1 MEFWDVI
8 RNRYS
13 CRSFTDQAPASADLE
28 QIMAA
33 GGQAP
38 VGKHRYE
45 TLQFT
50 LIQDPDLLR
59 QIRAAIDRQGT
70 DPSYGVPAII
80 FVSSALYPDPFA
92 FQDAA
97 CAIDHM
103 ALAATALGLG
113 NVYLYG
119 FVRDMCQNRALLD
132 AFQLP
137 DGFHPVAGLGIG
149 YARTAHTPKAA
160 RQSQVAIRRI

>member
-8 RNRYS
+8 QNRYS
-13 CRSFTDQAPASADLE
+13 CRSFTSQAPASSDLE
-28 QIMAA
+28 QIMSA

-50 LIQDPDLLR
+50 LIQNPDLLNR
-59 QIRAAIDRQGT
+59 VRAAIDRQGH

-80 FVSSALYPDPFA
+80 FVSSSLYPDPFA

-103 ALAATALGLG
+103 SLAATALGLG

-119 FVRDMCQNRALLD
+119 FVRDMCKNRELLD
-132 AFQLP
+132 AFELP
-137 DGFHPVAGLGIG
+137 GGFHPVAGLGIG
-149 YARTAHTPKAA
+149 YPAKTHTPKTAL
-160 RQSQVAIRRI
+160 QSQVNIHRI